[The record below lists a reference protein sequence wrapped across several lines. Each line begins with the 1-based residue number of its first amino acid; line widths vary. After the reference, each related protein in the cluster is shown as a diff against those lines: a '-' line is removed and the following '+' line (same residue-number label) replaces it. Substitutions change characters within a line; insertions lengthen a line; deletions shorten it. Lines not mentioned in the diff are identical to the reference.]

1 MRENELSEAA
11 LQQKMLLEQQD
22 LQEKLQRIAKMR
34 MFDDTLM
41 NAVFDSRIEETQ
53 VLIQIILGRDDIRVI
68 STKTQEEFINVYGRR
83 VTLDIIARDADNK
96 LYNIEVQRDKYKAPP
111 QRARFHAAVTDITL
125 LKDRQPFK
133 EMPDRYTIFIT
144 EEDKFGKGLPM
155 YHIENTIAELG
166 DEPFLDGGHIIY
178 VNGEYR
184 DLATPIGQLMHDF
197 ACIQAGDILN
207 PVLRERVRY
216 LKETKG
222 GNVEMCELVEEYAE
236 KRAKR
241 YAEEREMQVKLELAK
256 NLIENTV
263 LSLEDIAKNVKLPLA
278 TVEELARGRT
288 A

>member
-144 EEDKFGKGLPM
+144 EEDKFGKGLPV
-155 YHIENTIAELG
+155 YHIENTITELG
-166 DEPFLDGGHIIY
+166 DEPFQDGGHIIY

-184 DLATPIGQLMHDF
+184 DLVTPIGQLMHDF
-197 ACIQAGDILN
+197 ACTQARDILN
-207 PVLRERVRY
+207 PVLRERMRY
-216 LKETKG
+216 LKESEG
-222 GNVEMCELVEEYAE
+222 GNAEMCELVEEYAE

-241 YAEEREMQVKLELAK
+241 YAEEREMQVKMRTAK
-256 NLIENTV
+256 NCIDNTN
-263 LSLEDIAKNVKLPLA
+263 LPLEDIAKCVELPLA

>member
-1 MRENELSEAA
+1 MRENELPEAA
-11 LQQKMLLEQQD
+11 LLQEMLLEQQD

-144 EEDKFGKGLPM
+144 EEDKFGKGIPM
-155 YHIENTIAELG
+155 YHVENVIKELD
-166 DEPFLDGGHIIY
+166 DEPFQDGGHIIY

-184 DLATPIGQLMHDF
+184 DPAPCHTNWAVDARFCLH
-197 ACIQAGDILN
+197 AG
-207 PVLRERVRY
+207 P
-216 LKETKG
+216 
-222 GNVEMCELVEEYAE
+222 
-236 KRAKR
+236 
-241 YAEEREMQVKLELAK
+241 
-256 NLIENTV
+256 
-263 LSLEDIAKNVKLPLA
+263 
-278 TVEELARGRT
+278 
-288 A
+288 